1 MTAAASNYPL
11 TPPPGFNQPLEIPP
25 GRASHPLRWRKVLR
39 ILRDLRSSEDQ
50 VDAGLQLVDA
60 VGGAGGERTFQRF
73 ARRPEGRYLLRTRPD
88 LVSLLA
94 DRKALAAMPDGSLGR
109 AYLAFAEENGFAAD
123 SLVEQNNA
131 FEREGGKSDPHRQ
144 WFWSRFTAAH
154 DLGHV
159 LTGCATTPE
168 GEMTLLAFSHAQN
181 PQRGYLFL
189 LALGSLGTLTQGT
202 VQRRH
207 FRAWRA
213 GKRAASL
220 VTAPWEQL
228 LAWPLA
234 EVQRTYRVVD
244 LMQ

>member
-1 MTAAASNYPL
+1 MTATASNFPL
-11 TPPPGFNQPLEIPP
+11 PPPPGCNEPLEIPA
-25 GRASHPLRWRKVLR
+25 GRAPHPLRWRKVFR

-123 SLVEQNNA
+123 GLVEQNRA
-131 FEREGGKSDPHRQ
+131 FEREGGESDPHRQ
-144 WFWSRFTAAH
+144 WFWNRFTAAH

-189 LALGSLGTLTQGT
+189 LALGSLGTLTQGAVT
-202 VQRRH
+202 RLAARLPARQARQWRRWTSPWV
-207 FRAWRA
+207 RVPRLPKASR
-213 GKRAASL
+213 KR
-220 VTAPWEQL
+220 
-228 LAWPLA
+228 
-234 EVQRTYRVVD
+234 
-244 LMQ
+244 

>member
-1 MTAAASNYPL
+1 MTATASNYPL
-11 TPPPGFNQPLEIPP
+11 MPPPGFNQPLEIPP
-25 GRASHPLRWRKVLR
+25 GRAPHPLRWRKVLR

-189 LALGSLGTLTQGT
+189 LALGSLGTLTQGA

-228 LAWPLA
+228 LSWPLA
-234 EVQRTYRVVD
+234 EVRRSYRVGD

>member
-1 MTAAASNYPL
+1 MTATASNYPL
-11 TPPPGFNQPLEIPP
+11 TPPPGCNEPLEIPA
-25 GRASHPLRWRKVLR
+25 GRAPHPLRWRKVFRL
-39 ILRDLRSSEDQ
+39 LRDLRGSEDQ

-73 ARRPEGRYLLRTRPD
+73 ARQPEGRHLLRTRPD

-123 SLVEQNNA
+123 GLVEQNRA
-131 FEREGGKSDPHRQ
+131 FEREGGESDPHRQ
-144 WFWSRFTAAH
+144 WFWNRFTAAH

-168 GEMTLLAFSHAQN
+168 GEMTLLAFSQAQN

-189 LALGSLGTLTQGT
+189 LALGSLGTLTQGA

-234 EVQRTYRVVD
+234 EVRRSYRVGD

>member
-1 MTAAASNYPL
+1 MTVTASNYPMA
-11 TPPPGFNQPLEIPP
+11 PPPGCSQPLEIPP
-25 GRASHPLRWRKVLR
+25 GRASHPLRWRKVFR
-39 ILRDLRSSEDQ
+39 ILRDLRSSEDK
-50 VDAGLQLVDA
+50 VDAGLKLVDA
-60 VGGAGGERTFQRF
+60 VGGSDGERTFQRF
-73 ARRPEGRYLLRTRPD
+73 VRQPEGRYLLRTRPD

-154 DLGHV
+154 DLCHV

-181 PQRGYLFL
+181 PQRGYVFL
-189 LALGSLGTLTQGT
+189 LALGSLGMLTQGAAH
-202 VQRRH
+202 RRH

-228 LAWPLA
+228 LAWPVA
-234 EVQRTYRVVD
+234 EVRRSYRVGD

>member
-1 MTAAASNYPL
+1 MTATVSNYPL
-11 TPPPGFNQPLEIPP
+11 TPPPGCSQPLEIPP
-25 GRASHPLRWRKVLR
+25 GRTPHRLRWRKVLR
-39 ILRDLRSSEDQ
+39 ILRDLRTSEDQ
-50 VDAGLQLVDA
+50 VDAGLRLVDA

-73 ARRPEGRYLLRTRPD
+73 VRQPEGRRLLRIRPD

-94 DRKALAAMPDGSLGR
+94 DREALAAMPDGSLGR

-123 SLVEQNNA
+123 GLMEKNQA
-131 FEREGGKSDPHRQ
+131 FEREGGKSDPHRE
-144 WFWSRFTAAH
+144 WFWNRFTLAH
-154 DLGHV
+154 DLWHV
-159 LTGCATTPE
+159 LTGCAPTAE

-189 LALGSLGTLTQGT
+189 LGLGTLGNLTQGAAH
-202 VQRRH
+202 RRSL
-207 FRAWRA
+207 RAWRA

-220 VTAPWEQL
+220 LTAPWEQL

-234 EVQRTYRVVD
+234 EVRRSYRVGE